1 MVDENL
7 GLTEDELE
15 AIAETSLESSD
26 APINARSRDAQV
38 IAHDLASE
46 DSSLGFNQGAVDLVN
61 ERFARQLR
69 MGLIDVLRTTPKIA
83 PEKVEIMSFK
93 KSIADMSAPLSINTV
108 KMDPLRGMSLIVIEP
123 KIIFSALDS
132 FFGGFGKG
140 VDNITPTRIFTPTEA
155 SIIDL
160 LMNIVF
166 AALKDAWSP
175 IMQVNFQRVGSE
187 VNPQFAQIADD
198 DELML
203 VSKFNFSLANDVE
216 GYLQI
221 IQPFSL
227 LKPAR
232 DLLRSRVQT
241 SDDEDEQDSAWER
254 DLNEAALDVPLT
266 LKAKIAELTMTYGAM
281 TNLKE
286 GQTLPIELFEE
297 ASVTIDDIEVFSAL
311 TGEVGG
317 KVALQIKSMSSL
329 SKPD

>member
-1 MVDENL
+1 
-7 GLTEDELE
+7 
-15 AIAETSLESSD
+15 
-26 APINARSRDAQV
+26 
-38 IAHDLASE
+38 
-46 DSSLGFNQGAVDLVN
+46 
-61 ERFARQLR
+61 
-69 MGLIDVLRTTPKIA
+69 
-83 PEKVEIMSFK
+83 
-93 KSIADMSAPLSINTV
+93 
-108 KMDPLRGMSLIVIEP
+108 
-123 KIIFSALDS
+123 
-132 FFGGFGKG
+132 
-140 VDNITPTRIFTPTEA
+140 
-155 SIIDL
+155 
-160 LMNIVF
+160 
-166 AALKDAWSP
+166 
-175 IMQVNFQRVGSE
+175 MQVNFQRVGSE

-286 GQTLPIELFEE
+286 GQTLPI
-297 ASVTIDDIEVFSAL
+297 
-311 TGEVGG
+311 
-317 KVALQIKSMSSL
+317 
-329 SKPD
+329 